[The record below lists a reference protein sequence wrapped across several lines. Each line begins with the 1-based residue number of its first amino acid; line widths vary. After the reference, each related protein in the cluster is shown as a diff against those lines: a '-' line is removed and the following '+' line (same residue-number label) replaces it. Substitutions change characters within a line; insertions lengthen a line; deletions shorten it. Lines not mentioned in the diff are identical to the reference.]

1 VADLGTAVLTIEVDQ
16 KGFEASLAQAKQ
28 TIQRELGGTIQTAT
42 QRGARGNQGGNRGRD
57 AELRAASQLLR
68 LRNSI
73 NILEANGVNVSKLRT
88 RLSDLET
95 LAADK
100 KYKALK
106 QEGEA
111 LRQVVSQE
119 QNRLKVSNIN
129 KRNAEA
135 QVKLS
140 EKQSAASVAL
150 NKQRDAAFR
159 KGVAQAKK
167 DAQFAASYG
176 PQLPKTPSGSTR
188 SAEAA
193 ERAAL
198 REGRRIGRLNV
209 SPIGGGVA
217 FPGSPKAL
225 EAAAAAERKRNKELD
240 ITAAKLQK
248 TAASERKAASQ
259 RRRDIIS
266 NVAIGAGFPLL
277 FGQGFGAA
285 AGGALGGGIGG
296 ALGGTAGFAGS
307 IVGTALGQ
315 AFDQA
320 LQKAQALAQ
329 GLDDPIKNF
338 DALRQAALL
347 SSKAVERNA
356 EALIA
361 AGREEEAAA
370 LIRADLNRTF
380 GSPEAAAEFTAATD
394 ELNRAWSQA
403 TVSLTAFVAGPLAQF
418 LRGVSIFLGGGPA
431 ASAKADVARARQI
444 AASSPEKQAQLE
456 RLVRQ
461 RGGRL
466 NEEGNIAGAASV
478 PIFREYLK
486 LNGELTAEQKQQKA
500 LTDALSEG
508 AARTAEANRLN
519 LAIIEESARGNKE
532 AAAQKELELLAIEKT
547 RRINALPQTAT
558 NVDRQRI
565 DQEFAEKQASAEEK
579 LTAARQERAR
589 ATFEEFQKQQQIER
603 SIANTLQLLG
613 AQRGEYRDTLRTIQ
627 QISTTI
633 NEARQRE
640 AEIGFQIDQAR
651 QGGREEDAARLVE
664 QQRTAA
670 TETRARL
677 VEGALALTE
686 AGESLRDNL
695 RSSVLELAKLQSG
708 EGGLN
713 RFLSQGLQQQRAE
726 QTNAA
731 LQPFLRE
738 ALGRFRQLIPNA
750 DLSNINQVLGGRT
763 TAEVNANIID
773 FIESV
778 NREFQATQNVQG
790 AQAALQEVNK
800 ALVDVNSQLLGAT
813 QALAQKEWVVNID
826 VVNQAGGAS
835 TVNTVNSLAS

>member
-1 VADLGTAVLTIEVDQ
+1 MAEQLGTAELLLVINDKAFKKGVDDAKRYVQSQLGGAADVGAPRRAAAPRPTAAQLTQPARNPITGLTTAYETLERVSGDVLENDLRRLQVIRQITERLQEQADLAA
-16 KGFEASLAQAKQ
+16 KPGFGEASRATFGTQDPVEKSIRRNREKQAKDAARVARQEEQAAAQRANLEEDLAQ
-28 TIQRELGGTIQTAT
+28 TTARRVG
-42 QRGARGNQGGNRGRD
+42 QQ
-57 AELRAASQLLR
+57 
-68 LRNSI
+68 
-73 NILEANGVNVSKLRT
+73 
-88 RLSDLET
+88 
-95 LAADK
+95 
-100 KYKALK
+100 
-106 QEGEA
+106 
-111 LRQVVSQE
+111 
-119 QNRLKVSNIN
+119 
-129 KRNAEA
+129 
-135 QVKLS
+135 
-140 EKQSAASVAL
+140 
-150 NKQRDAAFR
+150 
-159 KGVAQAKK
+159 
-167 DAQFAASYG
+167 
-176 PQLPKTPSGSTR
+176 
-188 SAEAA
+188 
-193 ERAAL
+193 ERAAGIAKAFL
-198 REGRRIGRLNV
+198 GDQQQQIKAERQLANETNKRRQATVRLGKDIAANAL
-209 SPIGGGVA
+209 IGG
-217 FPGSPKAL
+217 
-225 EAAAAAERKRNKELD
+225 
-240 ITAAKLQK
+240 
-248 TAASERKAASQ
+248 
-259 RRRDIIS
+259 
-266 NVAIGAGFPLL
+266 GFPLL

-285 AGGALGGGIGG
+285 AGGALGGGLG
-296 ALGGTAGFAGS
+296 AVGGGTFGFAGS
-307 IVGTALGQ
+307 IVGTALGA
-315 AFDQA
+315 AFDTA
-320 LQKAQALAQ
+320 LQKAQQLAQ

-356 EALIA
+356 ESLIA

-403 TVSLTAFVAGPLAQF
+403 TASLTAFVAGPLAKF

-431 ASAKADVARARQI
+431 ATAAADVARARQI

-466 NEEGNIAGAASV
+466 NAEGNIAGAPSV

-486 LNGELTAEQKQQKA
+486 LNGELTAEQKNQKA
-500 LTDALSEG
+500 LTDAMSEG
-508 AARTAEANRLN
+508 AARTAQANRLN

-547 RRINALPQTAT
+547 RRLNALPQTAT
-558 NVDRQRI
+558 DVDRQRI
-565 DQEFAEKQASAEEK
+565 DQEFAEKRASAEEK

-686 AGESLRDNL
+686 AGEKLRDNL
-695 RSSVLELAKLQSG
+695 RSSVLELAKLQGG

-813 QALAQKEWVVNID
+813 QALAQKDWVVNIE